1 MKGILYEGFLLNRKW
16 FFVAGIAA
24 VLNTLACVILI
35 ANGMAVIAN
44 NIFSAGEILVVT
56 LVDEWLDRHF
66 ENNLKCRFTDVK
78 LAAGIT
84 KNMFVMSELLKNLI
98 TMAVGLT
105 ICAAMNGIVFAAE
118 KVIGLEIPFWNI
130 FYIKFA
136 VLLVLIEGLIDF
148 ISLPLVIDLKSA
160 EKAGLVIGIVIGFGI
175 VMPIT
180 IINNLLD
187 SEPNKHNT
195 FLEMIYGFF
204 DNPYFFLA
212 VFGIAAVIY
221 AVSYAVL
228 LRRVKKGDVC

>member
-44 NIFSAGEILVVT
+44 SIFSAGEILVVT

-105 ICAAMNGIVFAAE
+105 MCAAMNGIVFAAE
-118 KVIGLEIPFWNI
+118 KVIGLEVPFWNI

-221 AVSYAVL
+221 AVAYAVL